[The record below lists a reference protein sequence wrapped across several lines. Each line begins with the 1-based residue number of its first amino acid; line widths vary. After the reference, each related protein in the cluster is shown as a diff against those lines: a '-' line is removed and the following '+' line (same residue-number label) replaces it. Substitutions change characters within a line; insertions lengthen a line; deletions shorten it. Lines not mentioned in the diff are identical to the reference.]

1 MCPSVGNRMY
11 LNKKK
16 STQVH
21 WSYQFVASYGT
32 VSKHTHS
39 TSVLEMGMFNLQIF
53 DDADTVYLKE
63 C

>member
-1 MCPSVGNRMY
+1 MY

-21 WSYQFVASYGT
+21 WSYQFVASYRT